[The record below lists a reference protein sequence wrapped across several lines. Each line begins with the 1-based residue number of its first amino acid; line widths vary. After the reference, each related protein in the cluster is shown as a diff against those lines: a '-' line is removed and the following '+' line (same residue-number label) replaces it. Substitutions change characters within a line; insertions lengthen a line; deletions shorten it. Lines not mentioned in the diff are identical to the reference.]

1 MEQATTIIDGGY
13 PPNIEDIK
21 KVFKL
26 NDNVI
31 FTYGNTIYN
40 PNRGNIDLALMAHEQ
55 THSIQQG
62 DKVKEWWERYLKDK
76 EFRLSQ
82 ELQAYQV
89 QYQYYCKAIKDR
101 NQRYRFLNRLAGDLS
116 SEIYGNIISRSE
128 AIKQIANK

>member
-1 MEQATTIIDGGY
+1 MGKETTIISGGY

-21 KVFKL
+21 KVFPISK
-26 NDNVI
+26 NVI
-31 FTYGNTIYN
+31 FTYGDKIYN
-40 PNRGNIDLALMAHEQ
+40 PGGNDIDIALMAHEQ
-55 THSIQQG
+55 THSIQQ
-62 DKVKEWWERYLKDK
+62 DNDVKGWWKKYLEDK

-89 QYQYYCKAIKDR
+89 QYRYYCKEVKDR

-128 AIKQIANK
+128 AIRSINN

>member
-1 MEQATTIIDGGY
+1 MNPTTIIDGGY
-13 PPNIEDIK
+13 PPNIDDIK
-21 KVFKL
+21 KVFPIGE
-26 NDNVI
+26 NVI

-40 PNRGNIDLALMAHEQ
+40 PGRGNIDLALMAHEQ

-89 QYQYYCKAIKDR
+89 QYRYYCKAIKDR

-128 AIKQIANK
+128 AIKQIANL